1 MSIYSFIDSLLGID
15 ENEVVGKNGERLTA
29 NKLKWISFMGREGRI
44 LKNVYIPK
52 KDGDTTEIDLLFITE
67 KGIFVIE
74 SKNYSGYIFG
84 DGKTAKWTTTL
95 FAGRNI
101 RGQKQVEK
109 HQFYNPIWQNYNHI
123 KYLKEFLGTDVQMI
137 SLIVFSERCELKSIT
152 YQAKDVYVCK
162 RDKLTKIIKDLW
174 NKYPDTLKAEDID
187 SIYDKL
193 SSLTNMD
200 SAVKTK
206 HVEYIKKD
214 LIITRFALN
223 AAGN

>member
-123 KYLKEFLGTDVQMI
+123 KYLRVSGDRCPDDITHRILGKMRV
-137 SLIVFSERCELKSIT
+137 K
-152 YQAKDVYVCK
+152 VY
-162 RDKLTKIIKDLW
+162 
-174 NKYPDTLKAEDID
+174 Y
-187 SIYDKL
+187 L
-193 SSLTNMD
+193 SGKGCLRM
-200 SAVKTK
+200 
-206 HVEYIKKD
+206 
-214 LIITRFALN
+214 
-223 AAGN
+223 